1 MKREVILSIQ
11 GRQRYEDQE
20 PEVIELVTAGTMEF
34 RDGGWDIRY
43 EESDLTGLAG
53 TTTAFRVGPRGV
65 VLKRTGKL
73 ENQMIFMEGRRHESL
88 YQLDIGAL
96 MIAVKATKVQ
106 SAVNEQGG
114 TVDIHYQIEIEDT
127 AITGLGRING
137 NLHAFVYRIDSS
149 PELVYGWCH
158 GRSRLRDE
166 KQPRPGQLICFIE
179 CCGVRVSDIS
189 IVDSPCWSCFLHGC
203 ERVQIH

>member
-1 MKREVILSIQ
+1 MSRIPVMLSIRGVQ
-11 GRQRYEDQE
+11 NYQDAE
-20 PEVIELVTAGTMEF
+20 PDVIELTTEGTMEKQKEV
-34 RDGGWDIRY
+34 WEITY

-88 YQLDIGAL
+88 YQIDIGAL

-106 SAVNEQGG
+106 SAVNENGG

-127 AITGLGRING
+127 AMGTVEYHLDI
-137 NLHAFVYRIDSS
+137 
-149 PELVYGWCH
+149 
-158 GRSRLRDE
+158 
-166 KQPRPGQLICFIE
+166 QP
-179 CCGVRVSDIS
+179 VS
-189 IVDSPCWSCFLHGC
+189 
-203 ERVQIH
+203 

>member
-1 MKREVILSIQ
+1 MLSIRGVQ
-11 GRQRYEDQE
+11 NYQDAE
-20 PEVIELVTAGTMEF
+20 PDVIELTTEGTMEKQKEV
-34 RDGGWDIRY
+34 WEITY

-88 YQLDIGAL
+88 YQIDIGAL

-127 AITGLGRING
+127 AMGTVEYHLDI
-137 NLHAFVYRIDSS
+137 
-149 PELVYGWCH
+149 
-158 GRSRLRDE
+158 
-166 KQPRPGQLICFIE
+166 QP
-179 CCGVRVSDIS
+179 VS
-189 IVDSPCWSCFLHGC
+189 
-203 ERVQIH
+203 

>member
-1 MKREVILSIQ
+1 MSRIPVMLSIRGVQ
-11 GRQRYEDQE
+11 NYQDAE
-20 PEVIELVTAGTMEF
+20 PDVIELTTEGTMEKQKEV
-34 RDGGWDIRY
+34 WEITY

-88 YQLDIGAL
+88 YQIDIGAL

-106 SAVNEQGG
+106 STVNEQGG

-127 AITGLGRING
+127 AMGTVEYHLDI
-137 NLHAFVYRIDSS
+137 
-149 PELVYGWCH
+149 
-158 GRSRLRDE
+158 
-166 KQPRPGQLICFIE
+166 QP
-179 CCGVRVSDIS
+179 VS
-189 IVDSPCWSCFLHGC
+189 
-203 ERVQIH
+203 